1 METCLR
7 CGEEIEDRRNAHPIT
22 EVSMKETRPAWLHR
36 ECSLRG
42 VIGGL
47 NHLKGTCQCCGGTDD
62 PDPPEMTKRQAAL
75 AAVEY
80 WRAHER
86 G

>member
-1 METCLR
+1 MTCLR
-7 CGEEIEDRRNAHPIT
+7 CEEEIEDPSKAQRTMAVD
-22 EVSMKETRPAWLHR
+22 EEGSRPAWLHR
-36 ECSLRG
+36 ECAQRN

-47 NHLKGTCQCCGGTDD
+47 NHLKGTCYCCGGTDY

-80 WRAHER
+80 WRTHER